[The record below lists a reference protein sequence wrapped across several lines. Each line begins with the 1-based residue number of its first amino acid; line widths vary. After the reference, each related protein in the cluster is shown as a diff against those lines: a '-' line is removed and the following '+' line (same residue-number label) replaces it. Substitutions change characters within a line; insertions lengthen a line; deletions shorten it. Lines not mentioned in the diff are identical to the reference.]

1 MTTLQL
7 DMFAAA
13 SAPALPVA
21 RVHPHNP
28 RAYDVSDCHRE
39 EIDCGHG
46 CAITVLVARCA
57 DGLFRCS
64 AGYTSSTMGRGGPV
78 FVSDP
83 AAETFGEAR
92 ALALLELAA
101 RMRISYGAASDVNR
115 ARFANKL
122 KDIPLEFCHS
132 PA

>member
-1 MTTLQL
+1 VTTLQL

-13 SAPALPVA
+13 CAPALPVA
-21 RVHPHNP
+21 RVHSHNP

-46 CAITVLVARCA
+46 CAITLLVARCA
-57 DGLFRCS
+57 DGLFGCS

-83 AAETFGEAR
+83 AGADFGEAR
-92 ALALLELAA
+92 ALALVELAA
-101 RMRISYGAASDVNR
+101 SMRISYDSASDVNR
-115 ARFANKL
+115 TRIASKL
-122 KDIPLEFCHS
+122 KDIPLDFCLS